1 MANQAIIAK
10 KEEVVNEIAERV
22 KNANSIVLFDY
33 RGLTDAEIVE
43 LRRKLREE
51 NSSYKVYKNTLT
63 KRAFDK
69 LSIKLDDCLE
79 GPSAIATSDDEI
91 AAIKVLAEFAKTH
104 PALELKGG
112 YVDGKV
118 ASLEELNK
126 LATIPSRDGLIT
138 MFAAGLMEHVKNVA
152 ICLDLHSQNLEEEK

>member
-63 KRAFDK
+63 KRAFD
-69 LSIKLDDCLE
+69 
-79 GPSAIATSDDEI
+79 
-91 AAIKVLAEFAKTH
+91 
-104 PALELKGG
+104 
-112 YVDGKV
+112 
-118 ASLEELNK
+118 
-126 LATIPSRDGLIT
+126 
-138 MFAAGLMEHVKNVA
+138 
-152 ICLDLHSQNLEEEK
+152 